1 MHAQQIKKEMNIFVM
16 INVMRDL
23 LAMDQFAGRVVQI
36 ISRVTELTVTSHMLM
51 EEELV
56 KRRDAR
62 TVRSGEL
69 SGIQNAKK
77 TSIMLDAAS
86 ALQIAQ
92 FT

>member
-1 MHAQQIKKEMNIFVM
+1 MK
-16 INVMRDL
+16 DL
-23 LAMDQFAGRVVQI
+23 WAMDQFAGRVVRI
-36 ISRVTELTVTSHMLM
+36 ISRVTEPIVTSHMLM

-56 KRRDAR
+56 KKRDAR

-77 TSIMLDAAS
+77 TSIMLDAVY

-92 FT
+92 SI

>member
-1 MHAQQIKKEMNIFVM
+1 MNIFAM
-16 INVMRDL
+16 ISVTMDSL
-23 LAMDQFAGRVVQI
+23 DMDQFAGRAVQI
-36 ISRVTELTVTSHMLM
+36 ISKVMELTATSHMLM

-56 KRRDAR
+56 KKRDAR

-77 TSIMLDAAS
+77 TSIMLDAVY

-92 FT
+92 SI